1 MDTLVSLASNL
12 SGTMVYAFLMTA
24 LSNPWALAAI
34 VFGLLWFFQFL
45 KHPETS
51 DTSSI
56 VKRLFQTSA
65 QWNTTSVQDSNA
77 ILSLMH
83 SNYAMAYLN
92 VARSMATDAQ
102 IERWTK
108 SHLDEVVST
117 YQDTQSKSIQVL
129 NHMCPNTMPAGLS
142 AVYTGWMTKT

>member
-1 MDTLVSLASNL
+1 MDIVGQLAYNF
-12 SGTMVYAFLMTA
+12 SGTVLYAFLMTA
-24 LSNPWALAAI
+24 LGNPWALVAI
-34 VFGLLWFFQFL
+34 VFAFLWFIQFL
-45 KHPETS
+45 KNPETS

-92 VARSMATDAQ
+92 VARSLATDAQ

-108 SHLDEVVST
+108 SHVDEVVST

>member
-1 MDTLVSLASNL
+1 MDSVVSLASNL
-12 SGTMVYAFLMTA
+12 SSTVVYAFLMTT
-24 LSNPWALAAI
+24 LSNPWALVAV
-34 VFGLLWFFQFL
+34 VFGFLWFVQFL

-51 DTSSI
+51 DTSAI

-77 ILSLMH
+77 VLSLMH

-92 VARSMATDAQ
+92 VARSMATDNQ

-108 SHLDEVVST
+108 SSLDEVIST

-142 AVYTGWMTKT
+142 AAYTGWITKT